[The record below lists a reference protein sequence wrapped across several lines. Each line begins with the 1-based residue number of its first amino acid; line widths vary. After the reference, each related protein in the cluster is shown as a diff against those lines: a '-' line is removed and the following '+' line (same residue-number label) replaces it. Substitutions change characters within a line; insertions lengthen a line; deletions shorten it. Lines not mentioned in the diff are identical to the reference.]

1 MNKNVNKENKEKLNE
16 AALKAG
22 IFFNN
27 KAGNVEPKDLQEI
40 ADEFGV
46 DVDELFV
53 EAEYDYKVWQATLK
67 ADKAMET
74 IAAEFGIDL
83 DDFEIGLTTYWEGC
97 RECFE
102 KAVEKSLQLIEDK
115 KGEIS
120 AEEIQAIADEFGVAD
135 FDALKE
141 AIVGNEPET
150 KKQITKYQEN
160 KER

>member
-1 MNKNVNKENKEKLNE
+1 MDKNVKKENAEKFNE

-22 IFFNN
+22 TLFNSQQ
-27 KAGNVEPKDLQEI
+27 GNVEPKDLQKI

-46 DVDELFV
+46 DVDELFI
-53 EAEYDYKVWQATLK
+53 EAQYEHKVWQATLK
-67 ADKAMET
+67 ADKVVET
-74 IAAEFGIDL
+74 IAAEFGIDW
-83 DDFEIGLTTYWEGC
+83 DDFVIGLTTYWEGC

-135 FDALKE
+135 LEALKE
-141 AIVGNEPET
+141 TILEAINCDEIENEE
-150 KKQITKYQEN
+150 QQ
-160 KER
+160 